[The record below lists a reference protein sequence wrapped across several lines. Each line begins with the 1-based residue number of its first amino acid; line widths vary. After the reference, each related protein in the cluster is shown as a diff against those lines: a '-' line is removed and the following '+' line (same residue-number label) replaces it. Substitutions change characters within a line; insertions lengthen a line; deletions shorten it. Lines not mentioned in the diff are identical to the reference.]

1 MSKKECPDKAMP
13 AEMKISA
20 SGQPSPLPERPFSVE
35 YTQNEAKN
43 RLARFGN
50 ALARHPIGISR
61 IQWTMVFI
69 YFSLLLLPALFPL
82 PEFSRFSRLV
92 FWGIGWPLI
101 VLSMMLGGRF
111 WCGIFCPD
119 GTLTEFISGH
129 GKKGSIPRW
138 IRWQGWPCTM
148 LVGTTLYGQSTGFYE
163 NYPATLVLLGIP
175 TCMALL
181 TGYLY
186 GNSKRIWC
194 MYLCPG
200 NGFFGL
206 LSKIAP
212 IHFRVNREKWK
223 RFSGPPKRINCAPLI
238 NIRQMQSASA
248 CHACGRCNG
257 YRDAVELA
265 ARPFSIEIV
274 SARDKTVS
282 GTDAFLLVWGIMGIV
297 TLSLAW
303 AQSSLH
309 EQFMEMV
316 KFLDLPLH
324 FKPPWWLSSSPAS
337 LYRLAFI
344 VLTVTMVS
352 LLVYGFLCLASR
364 ISENRVSW
372 KHLSFCL
379 IPLAGWGIFLGL
391 CRLGASVWQEYGFS
405 LPWVPFFET
414 AVLALGTVLSFW
426 LGIKVIMQHF
436 STKNVIA
443 TLIYCLPLV
452 LLNYLWLG

>member
-1 MSKKECPDKAMP
+1 
-13 AEMKISA
+13 MKISA

-148 LVGTTLYGQSTGFYE
+148 LVGTTLYGPINRLLRELSRNAGFTGH
-163 NYPATLVLLGIP
+163 P
-175 TCMALL
+175 
-181 TGYLY
+181 YLY
-186 GNSKRIWC
+186 GTADGLSLWEQQADLVHVFMPR
-194 MYLCPG
+194 

-212 IHFRVNREKWK
+212 IHFRVNRKNGNA
-223 RFSGPPKRINCAPLI
+223 FSGPPKRINCAPLI

-248 CHACGRCNG
+248 CPR
-257 YRDAVELA
+257 L
-265 ARPFSIEIV
+265 RPV
-274 SARDKTVS
+274 QR
-282 GTDAFLLVWGIMGIV
+282 
-297 TLSLAW
+297 
-303 AQSSLH
+303 
-309 EQFMEMV
+309 
-316 KFLDLPLH
+316 LP
-324 FKPPWWLSSSPAS
+324 
-337 LYRLAFI
+337 
-344 VLTVTMVS
+344 
-352 LLVYGFLCLASR
+352 
-364 ISENRVSW
+364 
-372 KHLSFCL
+372 
-379 IPLAGWGIFLGL
+379 
-391 CRLGASVWQEYGFS
+391 
-405 LPWVPFFET
+405 
-414 AVLALGTVLSFW
+414 
-426 LGIKVIMQHF
+426 
-436 STKNVIA
+436 
-443 TLIYCLPLV
+443 
-452 LLNYLWLG
+452 